1 MIIVLTRMSFLNA
14 FTTQL
19 INFFDEL
26 CSVFPEEKD
35 IKMATEGLKGVKKI
49 NPRLMLDLFIDH
61 VYKDCA
67 TAIYEK
73 NVDDFIA
80 IAKMKIAT
88 QFNEMLSALSL
99 FDKHWYTLSP
109 KNQDSIWQ
117 YLQILCKLAEK
128 AKDKV

>member
-1 MIIVLTRMSFLNA
+1 MSYLNA

-26 CSVFPEEKD
+26 CVVFPEEKD

-49 NPRLMLDLFIDH
+49 NPRLMLDLFVEH
-61 VYKDCA
+61 VYNDCS

-73 NVDDFIA
+73 NVEHFIA
-80 IAKMKIAT
+80 VANQKIAT
-88 QFNEMLSALSL
+88 KFNEILSALAL
-99 FDKHWYTLSP
+99 FHKHWYTLSP
-109 KNQDSIWQ
+109 QNQDVIWK

-128 AKDKV
+128 ATDKV